1 MILKRLKEIM
11 DNRSV
16 EIQHCNS
23 VKIYTEEDSLYLDI
37 NGIPF
42 SVEITYKGAVNL
54 DSNLNLGFKVGYSR
68 NKLTIINLFQKE
80 LPNKIFDFIG
90 DMEIL
95 DCQVTNYNG
104 ETIKADITNNNR
116 QTLIQVQK
124 TNVEDDTLIIREEP
138 DVFIERPLKT
148 RKNPINLKGYK
159 QEKLDT
165 DQLLTIIPKLS
176 EYRKR
181 RVSEPVVRTT
191 TTTPIKK
198 IIKKTPTIKGG
209 KY

>member
-1 MILKRLKEIM
+1 M
-11 DNRSV
+11 
-16 EIQHCNS
+16 
-23 VKIYTEEDSLYLDI
+23 
-37 NGIPF
+37 
-42 SVEITYKGAVNL
+42 
-54 DSNLNLGFKVGYSR
+54 GYSR

-95 DCQVTNYNG
+95 DCQVTNYSG

-148 RKNPINLKGYK
+148 GKNPIDLKGYK

-191 TTTPIKK
+191 TTTTKQ